1 MLLIPSLYRGIHN
14 ICVDMNIGW
23 KRQDI
28 IDDFNAKYIPSKRQ
42 IKDLK
47 VTKLYQLLLD
57 LKEQELITELNT
69 IISRMQEHDL
79 ADGDFIGNHYFNN
92 TKDKNDIKKNDKTS
106 VYLLTTLA
114 GLGLGY

>member
-1 MLLIPSLYRGIHN
+1 M
-14 ICVDMNIGW
+14 DTGW

-42 IKDLK
+42 VKDLK

-69 IISRMQEHDL
+69 IMSSMKEDDL
-79 ADGDFIGNHYFNN
+79 TEGDFIGNHCLDD
-92 TKDKNDIKKNDKTS
+92 TKD
-106 VYLLTTLA
+106 V
-114 GLGLGY
+114 